1 MGKIIRLEEGS
12 NYMMTKGAIL
22 IDKAQLEIVKDIL
35 KEKGIPRLHS
45 NQKGSEILEVKVE
58 VPTGLTTKQKDLLE
72 KFGDSLNEKNYKNS
86 KSFLDKLKKFFGTE
100 S

>member
-1 MGKIIRLEEGS
+1 M
-12 NYMMTKGAIL
+12 
-22 IDKAQLEIVKDIL
+22 
-35 KEKGIPRLHS
+35 HS

-58 VPTGLTTKQKDLLE
+58 IPTGLSSKQKDSLK

-86 KSFLDKLKKFFGTE
+86 KSFFDKVKKFFGTD